1 VLLVV
6 LRPVDSDETVLFV
19 VLRLV
24 KEVESESAVLLS
36 EAEVVER
43 ELAEVDSE
51 LAAVESEFGSRPCK
65 VVDSDVMALDVEVDS
80 DVTVLF
86 VVLRPVDKDVILDEA
101 VETVVESE
109 VAVLFVVLRLVES
122 EVTLLVAELTLF
134 ERPLTQ
140 VLTDVPKAPAV
151 PPVFAG
157 RLVQVAW
164 A

>member
-1 VLLVV
+1 
-6 LRPVDSDETVLFV
+6 VDSDETVLFV

-65 VVDSDVMALDVEVDS
+65 VVESDVML
-80 DVTVLF
+80 LF

-109 VAVLFVVLRLVES
+109 VAVLFVVLSPVDNDVVLLRAVEALVDK
-122 EVTLLVAELTLF
+122 
-134 ERPLTQ
+134 PLTH
-140 VLTDVPKAPAV
+140 VLTDV
-151 PPVFAG
+151 
-157 RLVQVAW
+157 L
-164 A
+164 